1 MSKRQLR
8 SNGKHRRCVLRMAQS
23 KTSKAKAPAPGRSAP
38 KWLTADFPGRLIGN
52 QKKGK
57 LQFYKWRKMSRRAVM
72 ETGCR
77 QVAAGWKTS
86 HRKRLKRQRWKM
98 QGMAEEMY
106 VQYET
111 EDRLK
116 EECGVFGMYDFD
128 GRDVASTIYYGL
140 LALQHRGQ
148 ESCGIAVSDTNGPK
162 RSVRSEKHMGLVNE
176 SFAPESIE
184 RLNGD
189 IGVGH
194 VRYSTA
200 GSSTRENAQ
209 PLVLN
214 YVKGTLGL
222 AHNGNLI
229 NTPELR
235 RELEYTGAIFQTTI
249 DSEVIAYY
257 IARERLNSASVEEAV
272 GRAMNKIKG
281 AYSLVIMSPRKLIG
295 ARDPFGF
302 RPLCIGKRDNAYILA
317 SESCALDTVG
327 AEFVR
332 DVLPGEVVTISP
344 EKGIESDLSHALP
357 REKEARCVF
366 EYIYFARP
374 DSVIDGMSVY
384 HSRILA
390 GKFLAMDSPVEADL
404 VVGVPESGNCAALG
418 YSLQSGIPYGSA
430 FVKNAYIGRTFIK
443 PGQKSRESSVQ
454 VKLNP
459 IREAVEGKRI
469 IMIDDSIVRGTTS
482 DRIVKMLRE
491 AGAKEVHMR
500 VSSPPFLWPCYFG
513 TDVPAREQ
521 LIAYKHSVE
530 EIRQIIGT
538 DSLAY
543 LKAERL
549 KEIVNNLG
557 ICQGCFTG
565 KYPLD
570 PPKEDIRGEF
580 ER

>member
-1 MSKRQLR
+1 MADGRLS
-8 SNGKHRRCVLRMAQS
+8 GKADWKSEERKAAILQMAQ
-23 KTSKAKAPAPGRSAP
+23 
-38 KWLTADFPGRLIGN
+38 
-52 QKKGK
+52 
-57 LQFYKWRKMSRRAVM
+57 MSRRSVM

-128 GRDVASTIYYGL
+128 GWDVASTIYYGL